1 MKGWIAMLKNNSTK
15 MKQAIIVAA
24 LITGSTWGLQM
35 PTDAANLMVTIPS
48 NYSSSIMGSIN

>member
-35 PTDAANLMVTIPS
+35 ATDAANLNAGIR
-48 NYSSSIMGSIN
+48 YAF